1 MIESRVS
8 IKERLMNKRLISA
21 AAFALAAALF
31 SSGAWAQAR
40 QGAQTQAAQRQGAP
54 VAVPSAENGGDVR
67 RQTFEIVWRTVKE
80 KHFDPAI
87 GGVDW
92 DKAHETYAL
101 RVAAVKSDRE
111 FYPMLQEMLGLLRQS
126 HFNIIP
132 PESLIP
138 EDQNEPSSGGVGI
151 DLRLVGGAAMITR
164 VEPDSSA
171 SRAGL
176 RPGFLIKQ
184 VGARPVEEIIAA
196 FAKSA
201 ERTEIKNIHMT
212 RSVLAAIN
220 GDPGTP
226 VKILYMNDKDQA
238 RETALTRERLKGELS
253 PRFGNFPPQYT
264 EFETRRIAASP
275 GYIGYIRFNIFTAPV
290 IEKLKSA
297 ISGFG
302 DADGM
307 IFDLRGNPGG
317 IGGIATTIAGRICDA
332 PGSLGVM
339 KLRSGEL
346 KFAFFPQE
354 NRYAG
359 PVAVLIDGM
368 SASTSEVFSS
378 GIQEMR
384 RAVIVGERSAGAAL
398 PSFIQKLPTGAL
410 FQFAIADFK
419 TQSGVLI
426 EGRGVIPDVEA
437 RYDRASLLAG
447 RDAQLEAAVE
457 HIRKSREK
465 ASEKTRD
472 LK

>member
-1 MIESRVS
+1 
-8 IKERLMNKRLISA
+8 MNKRLVLA
-21 AAFALAAALF
+21 ASFALVTAF
-31 SSGAWAQAR
+31 FFGGAWTHAQR
-40 QGAQTQAAQRQGAP
+40 GAQSRAAQKQG
-54 VAVPSAENGGDVR
+54 VPGDLPPAENRGDVR
-67 RQTFEIVWRTVKE
+67 QQTFEIVWRTVKE
-80 KHFDPAI
+80 KHFDPAM

-92 DKAHETYAL
+92 DKARETYAP

-111 FYPMLQEMLGLLRQS
+111 LYPLLQEMLGLLRQS

-132 PESLIP
+132 PESLTP
-138 EDQNEPSSGGVGI
+138 EDQNEPSGGGVGI

-164 VEPDSSA
+164 VEPDSTA

-176 RPGFLIKQ
+176 RPGFLIIQ
-184 VGARPVEEIIAA
+184 VGDRPVEEIIAT

-201 ERTEIKNIHMT
+201 ERAEIKNIRMT
-212 RSVLAAIN
+212 RGVLAAMS
-220 GDPGTP
+220 GDPGAP
-226 VKILYMNDKDQA
+226 LKIVYLDEKDRR
-238 RETALTRERLKGELS
+238 RETTLIIERLKGELS
-253 PRFGNFPPQYT
+253 PRFGYFPPQYT
-264 EFETRRIAASP
+264 EFETQRIANGAS
-275 GYIGYIRFNIFTAPV
+275 YISYIRFNVFTAPV
-290 IEKLKSA
+290 IEKLKAA

-307 IFDLRGNPGG
+307 IFDLRGNLGG
-317 IGGIATTIAGRICDA
+317 LGGIAMTIAGRICEK

-339 KLRSGEL
+339 KTRGGEM

-354 NRYAG
+354 NRYDGA
-359 PVAVLIDGM
+359 VAVLIDAM

-378 GIQEMR
+378 GVQEMG

-410 FQFAIADFK
+410 FQFAVADFK
-419 TQSGVLI
+419 TPKGVLI

-457 HIRKSREK
+457 QIRKSRK
-465 ASEKTRD
+465 
-472 LK
+472 

>member
-1 MIESRVS
+1 
-8 IKERLMNKRLISA
+8 MNKRPILA
-21 AAFALAAALF
+21 AAFALVAALF
-31 SSGAWAQAR
+31 FGGAWAQAQQR
-40 QGAQTQAAQRQGAP
+40 AQTRAAQRQGAP
-54 VAVPSAENGGDVR
+54 GAVPSGEDRGAIR
-67 RQTFEIVWRTVKE
+67 QQTFEIVWQTVKE

-92 DKAHETYAL
+92 DKARETYAL

-111 FYPMLQEMLGLLRQS
+111 LYLLLQEMLGLLRQS

-132 PESLIP
+132 PESLAP
-138 EDQNEPSSGGVGI
+138 EDQNEPSSGGIGI
-151 DLRLVGGAAMITR
+151 DIRLIGGAAVITR

-171 SRAGL
+171 ARAGL

-184 VGARPVEEIIAA
+184 VGGKSIEAILAA

-201 ERTEIKNIHMT
+201 ERAEIKNIHMT

-220 GDPGTP
+220 GDPGNS
-226 VKILYMNDKDQA
+226 VKIVYLDDRDRP
-238 RETALTRERLKGELS
+238 RETTLIRESLKGELS
-253 PRFGNFPPQYT
+253 PRLGNFPPQYT
-264 EFETRRIAASP
+264 EFETKRISNGSS

-290 IEKLKSA
+290 IEKLKAA
-297 ISGFG
+297 ITGFG

-317 IGGIATTIAGRICDA
+317 IGGIATTIAGRICDK

-339 KLRSGEL
+339 KMRSGEL

-354 NRYAG
+354 NSYAG

-368 SASTSEVFSS
+368 SASTSEVFSG
-378 GIQEMR
+378 GIQEMG
-384 RAVIVGERSAGAAL
+384 RAVIIGERSVGAAL
-398 PSFIQKLPTGAL
+398 PSFFQKLPTGAL

-419 TQSGVLI
+419 TPKGVLI
-426 EGRGVIPDVEA
+426 EGRGVIPDVEVK
-437 RYDRASLLAG
+437 YDRASLLAG

-457 HIRKSREK
+457 QIRKSREK
-465 ASEKTRD
+465 ASPK
-472 LK
+472 

>member
-1 MIESRVS
+1 
-8 IKERLMNKRLISA
+8 MNKRLVLA
-21 AAFALAAALF
+21 APFALATAF
-31 SSGAWAQAR
+31 FFGGAWAH
-40 QGAQTQAAQRQGAP
+40 AQQEAQIQPAQRQGMPGAAP
-54 VAVPSAENGGDVR
+54 SSENR
-67 RQTFEIVWRTVKE
+67 RDIRLQSFEIVWRTVKE

-92 DKAHETYAL
+92 DKAHETYAP

-111 FYPMLQEMLGLLRQS
+111 FYLLLQEMLGLLRQS

-132 PESLIP
+132 PESLTP
-138 EDQNEPSSGGVGI
+138 EDQDAPSSGGVGI

-171 SRAGL
+171 ARAGL
-176 RPGFLIKQ
+176 RPGFLIKR
-184 VGARPVEEIIAA
+184 VGDRSVEEILAA

-201 ERTEIKNIHMT
+201 ELTEIKNIRMT
-212 RSVLAAIN
+212 RSVLAATG
-220 GDPGTP
+220 GDPGAL
-226 VKILYMNDKDQA
+226 VKITYIDDQNQT
-238 RETALTRERLKGELS
+238 RETTLARERLKGELS
-253 PRFGNFPPQYT
+253 PKFGYFPPQYT
-264 EFETRRIAASP
+264 EFEARRIANGES
-275 GYIGYIRFNIFTAPV
+275 GYIGYIRFNIFTTPV
-290 IEKLKSA
+290 IEKLKTT

-302 DADGM
+302 DAQGI

-317 IGGIATTIAGRICDA
+317 LAGIATTIAGRICDA

-339 KLRSGEL
+339 KMRGGEL

-378 GIQEMR
+378 GIQELG

-398 PSFIQKLPTGAL
+398 PSYFQKLPTGAL

-419 TQSGVLI
+419 TPKGVLI
-426 EGRGVIPDVEA
+426 EGRGVIPDIEA
-437 RYDRASLLAG
+437 GYDRSSLLAG
-447 RDAQLEAAVE
+447 RDAQLEAAVNQ
-457 HIRKSREK
+457 IRKSREK
-465 ASEKTRD
+465 AAQK
-472 LK
+472 